1 MSHPFLSRSLPL
13 HSGDPGAPKAW
24 LAVLGC
30 FVLLE
35 SSLVLLWN
43 LIEIKAAFLGGAG
56 WKALQ
61 VATSILLPVTLLLS
75 FPLLG

>member
-1 MSHPFLSRSLPL
+1 M
-13 HSGDPGAPKAW
+13 
-24 LAVLGC
+24 LGC

-43 LIEIKAAFLGGAG
+43 LIEIEAAFLGGAG

-61 VATSILLPVTLLLS
+61 VTTGILLPVTLLLS